1 MVDMRGVFDDLV
13 QAMLE
18 VGLAKDDETQ
28 EATMMAG
35 APKGPKAHE
44 SKWTLVFTT
53 KVRRFNDRVP
63 GLSEMVEVVLFVLGA
78 AFAKRLEQWVP
89 VIRFRERAIGENV
102 PQAE

>member
-35 APKGPKAHE
+35 APKRPQGPRE
-44 SKWTLVFTT
+44 QWTLVFTT
-53 KVRRFNDRVP
+53 KVRRFDTP
-63 GLSEMVEVVLFVLGA
+63 QEAEAEFEKVLERG
-78 AFAKRLEQWVP
+78 
-89 VIRFRERAIGENV
+89 ERAYVLAPLPEFR
-102 PQAE
+102 